1 MEPVPALFAG
11 VVFGCFGAALLAWTG
26 VRLRQRRPVTV
37 GGGPATAVASVVCG
51 AAAFGAGIWC
61 LTQV

>member
-11 VVFGCFGAALLAWTG
+11 TVFGCFGAALLLWTAA
-26 VRLRQRRPVTV
+26 RLRQRRPVTV
-37 GGGPATAVASVVCG
+37 GGGPHTAVVSAVCAV
-51 AAAFGAGIWC
+51 AALGVGIWC

>member
-11 VVFGCFGAALLAWTG
+11 VVFGCFGAALLAWTA
-26 VRLRQRRPVTV
+26 VRLKHRRPVTV
-37 GGGPATAVASVVCG
+37 PAGPATAVLCVVCG

>member
-11 VVFGCFGAALLAWTG
+11 MVFGCFGAALLAWTA
-26 VRLRQRRPVTV
+26 VRLRHRLPVTAA
-37 GGGPATAVASVVCG
+37 GGPVGAVMSGVCG

-61 LTQV
+61 LLQV